1 MLPGLI
7 TQTMHD
13 QICQIALLDL
23 VKVFM
28 AVLSYCYNSS
38 YLFAAWCIW
47 VFFCTFVLQDLWN
60 SIKLKRVWKCEKF
73 MLSQTKLIKT
83 LKLSQ
88 KSKLDIKLFKLTIR
102 LISYRCCH
110 FWHPFCTTICY
121 YFTIMS
127 FDKVT

>member
-60 SIKLKRVWKCEKF
+60 SIKLKRVWKCEKIYAF
-73 MLSQTKLIKT
+73 SNKANKNLETVTKK
-83 LKLSQ
+83 
-88 KSKLDIKLFKLTIR
+88 
-102 LISYRCCH
+102 
-110 FWHPFCTTICY
+110 
-121 YFTIMS
+121 
-127 FDKVT
+127 